1 MIHKIT
7 VICLLALSSSF
18 VIQTSARVELGR
30 VGTHQ
35 LRISDPATGSQ
46 LVSLP
51 FLKSAMSRGRLDT
64 VDVAS
69 SNLQAVQGAFSGFDA
84 RFTYIL
90 RVTDGSAAGAW
101 FFLGESSATGDTVEV
116 LNDGFAG
123 KLNQLEGNES
133 FAVHAL
139 YTLSEI
145 FPEAGH
151 FLPAADLDLKAM
163 QVHFYDG
170 REFQKCWLSNG
181 AITEHIGWT
190 RAVDGQLIYAGDTA
204 ILPGAS
210 FLVLDPRA
218 DASVD
223 IRIQGV
229 VLKSP
234 LKVPLYAGYNFVA
247 SNYNQGLTGPN
258 AFLLGKLG
266 LKESG
271 FRSSVSQQEGDKV
284 FSYDAETGQ
293 FGARFYLDET
303 TGEFNAAAN
312 FQPGD
317 GFVVYNSGEA
327 YLWSPIN

>member
-1 MIHKIT
+1 MRYKIT
-7 VICLLALSSSF
+7 VLCLATLSSIFS
-18 VIQTSARVELGR
+18 IQSSARVELGR

-35 LRISDPATGSQ
+35 LRISDPASRSQ

-51 FLKSAMSRGRLDT
+51 FLKSATSRGRLDH

-69 SNLQAVQGAFSGFDA
+69 SNLQAALGAFSGFEEQ
-84 RFTYIL
+84 FTYIL
-90 RVTDGSAAGAW
+90 RVTEGSAAGAW

-151 FLPAADLDLKAM
+151 FLPAGDLDLKSM

-181 AITEHIGWT
+181 AITEHVGWT
-190 RAVDGQLIYAGDTA
+190 RAIDGQLVYGGDTA

-210 FLVLDPRA
+210 FLVYDPRA
-218 DASVD
+218 DAAVD
-223 IRIQGV
+223 VRIQGV

-234 LKVPLYAGYNFVA
+234 LKVPLYPGYNFVA
-247 SNYNQGLTGPN
+247 AHYHQHLTGAD
-258 AFLLGKLG
+258 AFLLGNLG

-271 FRSSVSQQEGDKV
+271 FRASASLQEGDQV
-284 FSYDAETGQ
+284 FAFDAQTGQ

-303 TGEFNAAAN
+303 TGEFNASAN
-312 FQPGD
+312 FQPG
-317 GFVVYNSGEA
+317 GGLVVYNSGEA